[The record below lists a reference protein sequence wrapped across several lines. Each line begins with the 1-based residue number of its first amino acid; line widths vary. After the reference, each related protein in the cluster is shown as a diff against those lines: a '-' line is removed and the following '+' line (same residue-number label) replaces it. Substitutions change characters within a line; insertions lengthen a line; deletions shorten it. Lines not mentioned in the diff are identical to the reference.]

1 MSQSLRGKY
10 NYYEMKGINM
20 QDNRYVQ
27 QSNVDRLESE
37 SEVSEPKHVTSGK
50 STIGRLFVLDASTGE
65 IFSMNADGSD
75 KKVIVSGCRTP
86 DGIVVDVEAGHIY
99 WTDMGIPNVNDGS
112 IERAN
117 IDGQNR
123 TMIVPPGGTFT
134 PKQLHLDSKNGKLY
148 WSDREGMRVM
158 RSNLDGS
165 KIETLV
171 QNGQG
176 DEDRRDQMKWCVGI
190 TVDVGRE
197 QFYWTQKGPD
207 DAGKGRI
214 FRAST
219 EIPNGYVF
227 FSNRR
232 PGYQERYGLTAEEL
246 CSRHPG
252 LIHAKVTLCGETG
265 PWSNRTGYDEVAGAV
280 TGVFALEGTPN
291 NPRLPSIH
299 VVCDNIAGWLST
311 LGIMSALR
319 RRAVEG
325 GSYRVV
331 VSLTRVTLWLLSL
344 GIFDKKYARATAGSS
359 DEHTYVA
366 PDLFTADTPL
376 GLYQGVTE
384 QVEMSR
390 TPGSFRTVLVPR
402 GSSKAEWES

>member
-1 MSQSLRGKY
+1 
-10 NYYEMKGINM
+10 MKGINM

-27 QSNVDRLESE
+27 HSNVDRLESE

-50 STIGRLFVLDASTGE
+50 STIGRLFVLDASSGE
-65 IFSMNADGSD
+65 IFSMNPDGSD

-86 DGIVVDVEAGHIY
+86 DGVVVDVGAGHIY

-190 TVDVGRE
+190 TVDPGHG

-219 EIPNGYVF
+219 EIPKGQ
-227 FSNRR
+227 R
-232 PGYQERYGLTAEEL
+232 PE
-246 CSRHPG
+246 
-252 LIHAKVTLCGETG
+252 
-265 PWSNRTGYDEVAGAV
+265 NRTDIEVLFEGLPEPIDLELDLYKRVLYWTDRGDPPRGNTVNRAPIDGKQKNQSPEILITHLMEGIGISLDLKGERMFV
-280 TGVFALEGTPN
+280 TDL
-291 NPRLPSIH
+291 
-299 VVCDNIAGWLST
+299 
-311 LGIMSALR
+311 
-319 RRAVEG
+319 G
-325 GSYRVV
+325 GSIY
-331 VSLTRVTLWLLSL
+331 SAKLDGS
-344 GIFDKKYARATAGSS
+344 DKKILLAAQGNLTGIAYS
-359 DEHTYVA
+359 D
-366 PDLFTADTPL
+366 L
-376 GLYQGVTE
+376 GK
-384 QVEMSR
+384 S
-390 TPGSFRTVLVPR
+390 
-402 GSSKAEWES
+402 